1 MKVKVYL
8 CQNCGY
14 EFRYNRKI
22 IACGICAATDSI
34 VEKNAEITKDKVIK
48 TLEDAKFHFES
59 NGNISM
65 SLRLNDA
72 IKYLIEGK

>member
-1 MKVKVYL
+1 MKVKAYT

-22 IACGICAATDSI
+22 IACGVCAAKGSI
-34 VEKNAEITKDKVIK
+34 VEKDVKITKEKVIK

-59 NGNISM
+59 NDNIYM
-65 SLRLNDA
+65 QLRLEDA
-72 IKYLIEGK
+72 LNYLKGK